1 MNTICDS
8 LSSLQFFYRVAQTG
22 QGILAG
28 TGWSQ
33 SLKQRE
39 PSLPQHVCSS
49 NSSKMKFELTMNC
62 KGIIMMIDVTQKNQ
76 HSMIPTTLVLTSNAL
91 FVMSEDEDCQ
101 LAAYQ
106 LIDIT
111 LNDGKDDPTLL
122 QLTINGKPSK
132 DEHEIVT
139 KERIEQFVMESGFHV
154 TVSDLDPTTDEE
166 DAADSKHCQLRKN
179 RENEEVN
186 SSLTFYA
193 SPVARQA
200 FVDAFEFALDQL
212 RGYGFPLIN

>member
-1 MNTICDS
+1 
-8 LSSLQFFYRVAQTG
+8 
-22 QGILAG
+22 
-28 TGWSQ
+28 
-33 SLKQRE
+33 
-39 PSLPQHVCSS
+39 
-49 NSSKMKFELTMNC
+49 
-62 KGIIMMIDVTQKNQ
+62 MMAK
-76 HSMIPTTLVLTSNAL
+76 TT
-91 FVMSEDEDCQ
+91 
-101 LAAYQ
+101 
-106 LIDIT
+106 
-111 LNDGKDDPTLL
+111 PTLL

-200 FVDAFEFALDQL
+200 FVDAFEFALDQVSNNQ
-212 RGYGFPLIN
+212 LIIVDVFAYKCFGHVIPTYH